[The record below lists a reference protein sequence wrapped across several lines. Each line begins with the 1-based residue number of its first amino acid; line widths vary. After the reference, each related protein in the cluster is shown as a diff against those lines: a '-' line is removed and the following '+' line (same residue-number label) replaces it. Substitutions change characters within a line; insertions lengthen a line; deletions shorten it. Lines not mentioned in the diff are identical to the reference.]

1 MPGENHRLT
10 PSHWQHSHMHRPR
23 TPNGRQK
30 EKSLHGKAINRQFV
44 LEDQDTLQ
52 REVHVCEPSQTDDSS
67 YFRKL
72 SEHQQTV
79 N

>member
-1 MPGENHRLT
+1 MPSENHRLT
-10 PSHWQHSHMHRPR
+10 PSTVTGNFLTCTVRELQMEE
-23 TPNGRQK
+23 K

-44 LEDQDTLQ
+44 LEDNDTLQ

-72 SEHQQTV
+72 SEHM
-79 N
+79 